1 MKRSGGVTVAAVVLF
16 FGSGLLALFALIA
29 IASAAL
35 IPSPPAVRY
44 AQLLGL
50 AFYAGFA
57 AWGIATGVGILQLRC
72 WARISTI
79 VMSAVAIFFCVC
91 GAIGLT
97 LVPMILRQT
106 PDMPSA
112 FGTIAVTV
120 GAVMLLIPL
129 AIAIWWLV
137 LFTRKRVVVE
147 FAIRGAAQPSLASLE
162 SPPPMPSSS
171 PPQHPTAPG
180 AVGIPISIRIITIFL
195 IIGGGIALLSVQFA
209 IHTNVPTMLLGVLV
223 QGRRTWAFLAV
234 LAVVQLGVC
243 IAILKRRLWALDALI
258 VVLLFGIV
266 NTILFALSPSRNA
279 VFDRVMRAE
288 SLPPGVNLSAMRDVM
303 NTVFP
308 VSMGLGVVLTAVM
321 LYFLLT
327 RRKAFRAAC
336 SAHVPRAPAAGQGA
350 SL

>member
-1 MKRSGGVTVAAVVLF
+1 MKRSGDVTAAAIVLF
-16 FGSGLLALFALIA
+16 FGSGLLLLFALIA
-29 IASAAL
+29 IAGAAL
-35 IPSPPAVRY
+35 VPSPPAARY
-44 AQLLGL
+44 AQFLGV

-57 AWGIATGVGILQLRC
+57 AWGIATGVGILQLRS
-72 WARISTI
+72 WARISAI
-79 VMSAVAIFFCVC
+79 VMSAIAIFFCVC

-97 LVPMILRQT
+97 LVPMISRQT
-106 PDMPSA
+106 PDMPPA
-112 FGTIAVTV
+112 FGTIAVAV
-120 GAVMLLIPL
+120 GAVMFLIPL

-147 FAIRGAAQPSLASLE
+147 FAVRGAAQPSLASVE

-171 PPQHPTAPG
+171 PPRHPSAPG
-180 AVGIPISIRIITIFL
+180 AVGIPISIRIITIFF
-195 IIGGGIALLSVQFA
+195 IIGGGIALLSAEFA
-209 IHTNVPTMLLGVLV
+209 IHTNMPTMLLGVLV
-223 QGRRTWAFLAV
+223 QGWRAWAFLAV

-266 NTILFALSPSRNA
+266 NTSLFALSPSRNA
-279 VFDRVMRAE
+279 VFDRVMQAE
-288 SLPPGVNLSAMRDVM
+288 SLPPSVNLSAMRDVM
-303 NTVFP
+303 NTIFP
-308 VSMGLGVVLTAVM
+308 VGMSLGVVLSAVM

-336 SAHVPRAPAAGQGA
+336 SACVPSAPAGGQGA